1 MKPMFSLRALAV
13 ALFGVTGIIV
23 ISAQAAPQSFTLDSS
38 QSQVTLAGKAVG
50 FTFVEQGPGSLTTH
64 YSGTVKAELGA
75 STIQFT
81 GGSTIVAQ
89 TNGVWQPAAGGGAG
103 NAPADYG
110 AKANLGLGTAYTAM
124 RNVVLDLTSAAL
136 NINNG
141 NFDSTALVISFPTN
155 AHSVFD
161 YNAGFV
167 GTGSAPLAGYST
179 NTLANG
185 ASLTMSAAGQKL
197 TLHLDATYIFSLLS
211 SNDSTLHMTGQL
223 VATGAPPAVVIH
235 SIVVSGSTVTLAVD
249 NALTSS
255 QLQGST
261 NLVGWFPVNAT
272 ASTTGGVTTFTAPT
286 GGPIEFFRVQ
296 K

>member
-1 MKPMFSLRALAV
+1 MKPKISLQALVV
-13 ALFGVTGIIV
+13 ALFGGASVLV

-38 QSQVTLAGKAVG
+38 QSQITLAGKAAG
-50 FTFVEQGPGSLTTH
+50 FTFVEQGTGSLTTH

-81 GGSTIVAQ
+81 GGSSIDAQ
-89 TNGVWQPAAGGGAG
+89 TNGVWQPAPGGGAG
-103 NAPADYG
+103 SAPADYG

-124 RNVVLDLTSAAL
+124 RNVVLDVTSGTL
-136 NINNG
+136 NITNG

-155 AHSVFD
+155 AHSAFD

-185 ASLTMSAAGQKL
+185 ASLTTSATGQKL
-197 TLHLDATYIFSLLS
+197 TLHLDATYVFSLLS

-235 SIVVSGSTVTLAVD
+235 SIVVSGSTITLAVD
-249 NALTSS
+249 NGLASS

-261 NLVGWFPVNAT
+261 NLVDWFPVNAT
-272 ASTTGGVTTFTAPT
+272 SSTTGGVTTFTALA
-286 GGPIEFFRVQ
+286 GGPLEFFRVQ